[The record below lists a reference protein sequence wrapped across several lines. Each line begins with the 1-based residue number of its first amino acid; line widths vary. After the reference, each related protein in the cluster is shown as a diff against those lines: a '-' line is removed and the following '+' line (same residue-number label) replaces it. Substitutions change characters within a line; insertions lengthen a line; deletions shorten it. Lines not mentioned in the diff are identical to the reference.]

1 MAERI
6 TTARPYAKAIF
17 ALARK
22 GNTLAETSR
31 EPAARRGSRRPTR
44 ACARLLG
51 SPHVTPAQLAELV
64 TGVAGD
70 GLDENGRNF
79 VSLLAQNRRLGFLP
93 EIAALFEQMKAE
105 VENAVDVEVI
115 AASQL
120 TPDQESR
127 YAAALQKKLGRQ
139 VRLHT
144 KVDGSL
150 IGGAVLK
157 AGDLVIDGSIK
168 GRLERLAIEMT
179 A

>member
-22 GNTLAETSR
+22 NDSLGNTSTGLQR
-31 EPAARRGSRRPTR
+31 AATVVADPQVHT
-44 ACARLLG
+44 LLG
-51 SPHVTPAQLAELV
+51 SPHVTPAQLAGLV
-64 TGVAGD
+64 NDIA
-70 GLDENGRNF
+70 GLDESGRNF

-93 EIAALFEQMKAE
+93 EIAMLFEQMKAE
-105 VENAVDVEVI
+105 VENAVDVEVV
-115 AASQL
+115 AASAL
-120 TPDQESR
+120 TSDQESR

-144 KVDGSL
+144 RVDSSL
-150 IGGAVLK
+150 LGGAVLK
-157 AGDLVIDGSIK
+157 AGDLVIDGSLK
-168 GRLERLAIEMT
+168 GRLDRLATELT

>member
-22 GNTLAETSR
+22 ANTLGETSAGLVR
-31 EPAARRGSRRPTR
+31 AAEVVADPRVR
-44 ACARLLG
+44 ALLG
-51 SPHVTPAQLAELV
+51 SPHVTAAQLAEFVSGV
-64 TGVAGD
+64 TGSA
-70 GLDENGRNF
+70 LDENSRNF
-79 VSLLAQNRRLGFLP
+79 VSLLALNRRLGFLP
-93 EIAALFEQMKAE
+93 EIAALFEQMKSD
-105 VENAVDVEVI
+105 VENAMDVEVI
-115 AASQL
+115 AASKL

-127 YAAALQKKLGRQ
+127 YAAALQKKLGRS

-144 KVDGSL
+144 KVDGTL
-150 IGGAVLK
+150 LGGAVLK

>member
-22 GNTLAETSR
+22 GNTLANTAAGLTL
-31 EPAARRGSRRPTR
+31 AARVVADPRVSP
-44 ACARLLG
+44 LLG

-64 TGVAGD
+64 TGVAGTS
-70 GLDENGRNF
+70 LDENGRNF
-79 VSLLAQNRRLGFLP
+79 INLLAQNRRLGFLP

-105 VENAVDVEVI
+105 VENAVDVEVT
-115 AASQL
+115 AAVPL
-120 TPDQESR
+120 TSDQESR
-127 YAAALQKKLGRQ
+127 YAAALQKKLGRS

-150 IGGAVLK
+150 LGGAVLK

-168 GRLERLAIEMT
+168 GRLERMATELT

>member
-17 ALARK
+17 ALAR
-22 GNTLAETSR
+22 NSDSLAAMSTGLQR
-31 EPAARRGSRRPTR
+31 AATVVVDPQVRG
-44 ACARLLG
+44 LLG
-51 SPHVTPAQLAELV
+51 NPHVKAEQLTGLV
-64 TGVAGD
+64 NDIAK
-70 GLDENGRNF
+70 LDDNGRNF

-105 VENAVDVEVI
+105 VENAIDVDVT
-115 AASQL
+115 AATAL

-127 YAAALQKKLGRQ
+127 YAAALQKKLGRA

-144 KVDGSL
+144 RIDGSL
-150 IGGAVLK
+150 LGGAVLK

-168 GRLERLAIEMT
+168 GRLERLATELT

>member
-1 MAERI
+1 MAERT

-22 GNTLAETSR
+22 TNTLDATSIGLQR
-31 EPAARRGSRRPTR
+31 AASAVVDPQVHG
-44 ACARLLG
+44 LLG
-51 SPHVTPAQLAELV
+51 SPHVTAAQLADLV
-64 TGVAGD
+64 NGVAGD
-70 GLDENGRNF
+70 KLDENGRNF

-93 EIAALFEQMKAE
+93 EIAALYEQMKAE
-105 VENAVDVEVI
+105 VENAVDVEVV
-115 AASQL
+115 AASKL

-144 KVDGSL
+144 KVDGAL
-150 IGGAVLK
+150 LGGAVLK

-168 GRLERLAIEMT
+168 GRLERLAVEMT

>member
-1 MAERI
+1 MAERT

-22 GNTLAETSR
+22 GNTLAATSTSLIR
-31 EPAARRGSRRPTR
+31 AAEVVADGRVKG
-44 ACARLLG
+44 LLG
-51 SPHVTPAQLAELV
+51 SPHVTATQLAEFV
-64 TGVAGD
+64 TGIVGA
-70 GLDENGRNF
+70 GLDEYGRNF
-79 VSLLAQNRRLGFLP
+79 ISLLAQNRRLGFLP

-115 AASQL
+115 SATALDS
-120 TPDQESR
+120 DQESR
-127 YAAALQKKLGRQ
+127 YAAALQKKLGRS

-150 IGGAVLK
+150 LGGAVLK

-168 GRLERLAIEMT
+168 GRLERLATELT

>member
-17 ALARK
+17 ALAHK
-22 GNTLAETSR
+22 ANTLAATSDSLVR
-31 EPAARRGSRRPTR
+31 AAEVVADPRVH
-44 ACARLLG
+44 ALLG
-51 SPHVTPAQLAELV
+51 SPHVTPAQLAEFV
-64 TGVAGD
+64 TGVAGA
-70 GLDENGRNF
+70 GLDEHSRNF

-93 EIAALFEQMKAE
+93 EIAALFEQMKAD

-115 AASQL
+115 AAAPLSSE
-120 TPDQESR
+120 QESR

-144 KVDGSL
+144 KVDGTL
-150 IGGAVLK
+150 LGGAVLK

>member
-22 GNTLAETSR
+22 TNSLASVAATL
-31 EPAARRGSRRPTR
+31 TR
-44 ACARLLG
+44 AAEVVADPRVHALLG

-64 TGVAGD
+64 TGVTGA
-70 GLDENGRNF
+70 GLDEHGRNF

-93 EIAALFEQMKAE
+93 EIAALFEQMKSE
-105 VENAVDVEVI
+105 VENAVDVDVI
-115 AASQL
+115 SATALSS
-120 TPDQESR
+120 DQESR
-127 YAAALQKKLGRQ
+127 YVAALQKKLGRS

-150 IGGAVLK
+150 LGGAVLK

-168 GRLERLAIEMT
+168 GRLERLATELT

>member
-17 ALARK
+17 ALARQSNALAATAE
-22 GNTLAETSR
+22 GLALGAETVADPR
-31 EPAARRGSRRPTR
+31 VHA
-44 ACARLLG
+44 LLG
-51 SPHVTPAQLAELV
+51 SPHVTAAQLSELV
-64 TGVAGD
+64 NGIAGAK
-70 GLDENGRNF
+70 LDENGRNF
-79 VSLLAQNRRLGFLP
+79 ITLLAQNRRLGFLP
-93 EIAALFEQMKAE
+93 EIAAVFEQMKAE

-115 AASQL
+115 AASKL
-120 TPDQESR
+120 TPEQESR
-127 YAAALQKKLGRQ
+127 YVAALQKKLGRQ

-150 IGGAVLK
+150 MGGAVLK

>member
-1 MAERI
+1 MAG
-6 TTARPYAKAIF
+6 A
-17 ALARK
+17 
-22 GNTLAETSR
+22 
-31 EPAARRGSRRPTR
+31 
-44 ACARLLG
+44 
-51 SPHVTPAQLAELV
+51 
-64 TGVAGD
+64 

-115 AASQL
+115 AASTL

-127 YAAALQKKLGRQ
+127 YAAALQKKLGRS

-150 IGGAVLK
+150 
-157 AGDLVIDGSIK
+157 AGRRRPQ
-168 GRLERLAIEMT
+168 GRRSRDRRLHQGPART
-179 A
+179 PGH

>member
-22 GNTLAETSR
+22 GNTLGELSSGLQRAATVVAD
-31 EPAARRGSRRPTR
+31 PAVHD
-44 ACARLLG
+44 LLG
-51 SPHVTPAQLAELV
+51 HPRVTPTQLASLISD
-64 TGVAGD
+64 VAGPALGED
-70 GLDENGRNF
+70 GRNF
-79 VSLLAQNRRLGFLP
+79 VSLLAHNRRLGFLP
-93 EIAALFEQMKAE
+93 EIAALFEQMKSE
-105 VENAVDVEVI
+105 VENAMDVEVI
-115 AASQL
+115 AAAKL

-144 KVDGSL
+144 RIDDSL
-150 IGGAVLK
+150 LGGAVLK
-157 AGDLVIDGSIK
+157 AGDLVIDGSLK
-168 GRLERLAIEMT
+168 GRLERLATELT

>member
-17 ALARK
+17 SLARM
-22 GNTLAETSR
+22 GNTLAETS
-31 EPAARRGSRRPTR
+31 AGLTR
-44 ACARLLG
+44 AAEVVADPRVHALLG
-51 SPHVTPAQLAELV
+51 SPHVTPAQLAEIV
-64 TGVAGD
+64 TGVVGA
-70 GLDENGRNF
+70 GLDENSRNF
-79 VSLLAQNRRLGFLP
+79 ISLLAANRRLGFLP
-93 EIAALFEQMKAE
+93 EIAALFELMKSE
-105 VENAVDVEVI
+105 LENAVDVEVV
-115 AASQL
+115 AASKL

-127 YAAALQKKLGRQ
+127 YAAALQKKLGRS

-144 KVDGSL
+144 RVDGSL

-168 GRLERLAIEMT
+168 GRLDRLAVEMT

>member
-1 MAERI
+1 MAERT

-22 GNTLAETSR
+22 ANTLPATSASLARAAEVIADPR
-31 EPAARRGSRRPTR
+31 VHA
-44 ACARLLG
+44 LLG
-51 SPHVTPAQLAELV
+51 SPHVTPAQLAEFV
-64 TGVAGD
+64 TGVVGT
-70 GLDENGRNF
+70 GLDEYGRNF

-93 EIAALFEQMKAE
+93 EIAALFEKMKAD

-115 AASQL
+115 SATALSS
-120 TPDQESR
+120 DQESR
-127 YAAALQKKLGRQ
+127 YAAALQKKLGRT

-144 KVDGSL
+144 KVDGTL
-150 IGGAVLK
+150 LGGAVLK

-168 GRLERLAIEMT
+168 GRLERLAVEMT